1 MAFGYQKEVAQY
13 NKPATQ
19 GDRANQQ
26 EVIYTPTNFTV
37 TSAAG
42 GSAVAVKVGGF
53 VWRDATNPETQVA
66 ASTIGTD
73 KPLGFMERVQNFA
86 NYTLGEDGT
95 LEVPAG
101 SEVNVAVKG
110 DFFVAADASVSVG
123 DTVYADPATG
133 AASFIGTD
141 KTATDF
147 KAFTSGASGDM
158 VIITNR

>member
-1 MAFGYQKEVAQY
+1 MAFSYQQSVGKY

-37 TSAAG
+37 TSAS
-42 GSAVAVKVGGF
+42 SAVAVKVGGF
-53 VWRDATNPETQVA
+53 VWRDSTNPETQVA

-73 KPLGFMERVQNFA
+73 KPLGFIERVQNHA
-86 NYTLGEDGT
+86 NYDIDTEGT
-95 LEVPAG
+95 LTVPAG
-101 SEVNVAVKG
+101 EGVNVAVKG

-123 DTVYADPATG
+123 NTVYADPTTG
-133 AASFIGTD
+133 AASFIGTN

>member
-1 MAFGYQKEVAQY
+1 MAFSYQKDVAQY

-26 EVIYTPTNFTV
+26 EVIYTPTNFT
-37 TSAAG
+37 AA
-42 GSAVAVKVGGF
+42 SAVNVGGF
-53 VWRDATNPETQVA
+53 VWRDTTNPETQVA
-66 ASTIGTD
+66 ASTVGTD
-73 KPLGFMERVQNFA
+73 KPLGFLERVQNYDNFNEA
-86 NYTLGEDGT
+86 VEGT

-110 DFFVAADASVSVG
+110 DFFIAADTSVSVG
-123 DTVYADPATG
+123 DTVYADPDTG

>member
-1 MAFGYQKEVAQY
+1 MAFSYQKDVAQY

-26 EVIYTPTNFTV
+26 EVIYTPTNFT
-37 TSAAG
+37 AA
-42 GSAVAVKVGGF
+42 SAVNVGGF
-53 VWRDATNPETQVA
+53 VWRDTTNPETQVA
-66 ASTIGTD
+66 ASTVGTD
-73 KPLGFMERVQNFA
+73 KPLGFLERVQNYDNFNEA
-86 NYTLGEDGT
+86 VEGT

-110 DFFVAADASVSVG
+110 DFFIAADASVSVG

-133 AASFIGTD
+133 AASFIGTN

>member
-1 MAFGYQKEVAQY
+1 M
-13 NKPATQ
+13 
-19 GDRANQQ
+19 
-26 EVIYTPTNFTV
+26 
-37 TSAAG
+37 
-42 GSAVAVKVGGF
+42 AVKVGGF
-53 VWRDATNPETQVA
+53 VWRDTTNPETQVA
-66 ASTIGTD
+66 ASTVGTD
-73 KPLGFMERVQNFA
+73 KPLGFLERVQNYDNFNEA
-86 NYTLGEDGT
+86 VEGT

-110 DFFVAADASVSVG
+110 DFFIKADASVSVG

-133 AASFIGTD
+133 AASFVGTD

>member
-1 MAFGYQKEVAQY
+1 MAFSYQKDVAQY

-26 EVIYTPTNFTV
+26 EVIYTPTNFT
-37 TSAAG
+37 AA
-42 GSAVAVKVGGF
+42 SAVKVGGF
-53 VWRDATNPETQVA
+53 VWRDTTNPETQVS
-66 ASTIGTD
+66 ASTVGTD
-73 KPLGFMERVQNFA
+73 KPLGFLERVQNYDNF
-86 NYTLGEDGT
+86 NESVEGT

-123 DTVYADPATG
+123 DTVYADPDTG

>member
-1 MAFGYQKEVAQY
+1 MAFSYQKDVAQY

-26 EVIYTPTNFTV
+26 EVIYTPTNFT
-37 TSAAG
+37 AA
-42 GSAVAVKVGGF
+42 SAVNVGGF
-53 VWRDATNPETQVA
+53 VWRDSTNPETQVA
-66 ASTIGTD
+66 ASTVGTD
-73 KPLGFMERVQNFA
+73 KPLGFLERVQNYDNF
-86 NYTLGEDGT
+86 NESVEGT
-95 LEVPAG
+95 LEVPAD

-110 DFFVAADASVSVG
+110 DFFIAADASVSVG

-133 AASFIGTD
+133 AASFIGTN

>member
-1 MAFGYQKEVAQY
+1 MSFTYQQSVGKY

-26 EVIYTPTNFTV
+26 EVIYTPTNFT
-37 TSAAG
+37 AA
-42 GSAVAVKVGGF
+42 SAVNVGGF
-53 VWRDATNPETQVA
+53 VWRDSTNPETQVA

-73 KPLGFMERVQNFA
+73 KPLGFMERVQNYDNF
-86 NYTLGEDGT
+86 NESVEGT
-95 LEVPAG
+95 LEIPAG

-110 DFFVAADASVSVG
+110 DFFIAADASVSVG
-123 DTVYADPATG
+123 DTVYADPSTG
-133 AASFIGTD
+133 AASFIGTN

>member
-1 MAFGYQKEVAQY
+1 MAFSYQKDVAQY

-26 EVIYTPTNFTV
+26 EVIYTPTNFT
-37 TSAAG
+37 AA
-42 GSAVAVKVGGF
+42 SAVNVGGF
-53 VWRDATNPETQVA
+53 VWRDSTNPETQVA

-73 KPLGFMERVQNFA
+73 KPLGFLERVQNYDNF
-86 NYTLGEDGT
+86 NESVEGT
-95 LEVPAG
+95 LEVPAD

-123 DTVYADPATG
+123 DTVYAVPATG
-133 AASFIGTD
+133 ATSFIGTNNI
-141 KTATDF
+141 ATDF

>member
-1 MAFGYQKEVAQY
+1 MAFSYQKDVAQY

-26 EVIYTPTNFTV
+26 EVIYTPTNFT
-37 TSAAG
+37 AA
-42 GSAVAVKVGGF
+42 SAVNVGGF
-53 VWRDATNPETQVA
+53 VWRDSTNPETQVA

-73 KPLGFMERVQNFA
+73 KPLGFMERVQNYDNF
-86 NYTLGEDGT
+86 NESVEGT
-95 LEVPAG
+95 LEIPAG

-110 DFFVAADASVSVG
+110 DFFIAADASVSVG
-123 DTVYADPATG
+123 DTMYADPSTG
-133 AASFIGTD
+133 AASFIGTN

>member
-1 MAFGYQKEVAQY
+1 MAFSYQKDVAQY

-26 EVIYTPTNFTV
+26 EVIYTPTNFT
-37 TSAAG
+37 AA
-42 GSAVAVKVGGF
+42 SAVNVGGF
-53 VWRDATNPETQVA
+53 VWRDTTNPETQVA
-66 ASTIGTD
+66 ASTVGTD
-73 KPLGFMERVQNFA
+73 KPLGFLERVQNYDNFNEA
-86 NYTLGEDGT
+86 VEGT

-123 DTVYADPATG
+123 DTVYADPDTG

>member
-1 MAFGYQKEVAQY
+1 MAFSYQKDVAQY

-26 EVIYTPTNFTV
+26 EVIYTPTNFT
-37 TSAAG
+37 AA
-42 GSAVAVKVGGF
+42 SAVNVGGF
-53 VWRDATNPETQVA
+53 VWRDTTNPETQVA
-66 ASTIGTD
+66 ASTVGTD
-73 KPLGFMERVQNFA
+73 KPLGFLERVQNYDNFNEA
-86 NYTLGEDGT
+86 VEGS

-110 DFFVAADASVSVG
+110 DFFIAADASVSVG

-133 AASFIGTD
+133 AASFIGTN

>member
-1 MAFGYQKEVAQY
+1 MAFTYQKEVAQY

-37 TSAAG
+37 ASAA
-42 GSAVAVKVGGF
+42 SAVAVKVGGF

-66 ASTIGTD
+66 ASTVGTD
-73 KPLGFMERVQNFA
+73 KPLGFLERVQNFS
-86 NYTLGEDGT
+86 NYNGSVEGT

-110 DFFVAADASVSVG
+110 DFFIAADASVSVG

-158 VIITNR
+158 VVITNR

>member
-1 MAFGYQKEVAQY
+1 MAFSYQKDVAKY

-37 TSAAG
+37 TSAAT
-42 GSAVAVKVGGF
+42 AVAVKVGGF
-53 VWRDATNPETQVA
+53 VWRDTTNPQTQVA

-73 KPLGFMERVQNFA
+73 KPLGFLERVQNYDNF
-86 NYTLGEDGT
+86 NESVEGT
-95 LEVPAG
+95 LVIPAG

-110 DFFVAADASVSVG
+110 DFFIAADASVSVG
-123 DTVYADPATG
+123 DTVYADPTTG

-147 KAFTSGASGDM
+147 KAFTSGSSGDM

>member
-1 MAFGYQKEVAQY
+1 MAFSYQKDVAQY
-13 NKPATQ
+13 NKPAMQ

-26 EVIYTPTNFTV
+26 EVIYTPTNFT
-37 TSAAG
+37 AA
-42 GSAVAVKVGGF
+42 SAVNVGGF
-53 VWRDATNPETQVA
+53 VWRDVTNPETQVA
-66 ASTIGTD
+66 ASTVGTD
-73 KPLGFMERVQNFA
+73 KPLGFLERVQNYDNF
-86 NYTLGEDGT
+86 NESVEGT

-110 DFFVAADASVSVG
+110 DFFIAADASVSVG
-123 DTVYADPATG
+123 DTVYADPDTG